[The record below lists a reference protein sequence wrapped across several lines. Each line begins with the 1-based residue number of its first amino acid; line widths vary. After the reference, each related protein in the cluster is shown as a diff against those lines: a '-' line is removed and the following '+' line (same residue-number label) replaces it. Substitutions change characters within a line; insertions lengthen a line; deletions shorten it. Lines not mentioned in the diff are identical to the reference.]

1 MSLSRIIAD
10 RVLKTLLS
18 HPSVEIGMISDSSI
32 VAYYVPSHISKRIG
46 RFVGVSH
53 VTHQKAGQYQLIVLI
68 SPSSTSSP
76 PPPSPSPSKPY
87 ISARKE
93 NARIDQEYY
102 EKREKGLVGK
112 RHRLGNALPNRTI
125 RGHPTSQFLGG
136 NGDFKPSKIPRPK
149 KHERYVSTPFE
160 RYLEVHGGY

>member
-32 VAYYVPSHISKRIG
+32 VAYFVPSHLSKRIR
-46 RFVGVSH
+46 RFVGVSK
-53 VTHQKAGQYQLIVLI
+53 VTYRAHGEYQVIILI
-68 SPSSTSSP
+68 SPPIHKSTESTTT
-76 PPPSPSPSKPY
+76 KPY

-93 NARIDQEYY
+93 NARIDQDYY
-102 EKREKGLVGK
+102 KNREKGLVSK
-112 RHRLGNALPNRTI
+112 RHHLGNALPNRTI
-125 RGHPTSQFLGG
+125 RGHPTSQFLDR
-136 NGDFKPSKIPRPK
+136 NGDFKPSKVPRPR
-149 KHERYVSTPFE
+149 KHEHYVSTPFE

>member
-1 MSLSRIIAD
+1 MSPSHIIAD

-32 VAYYVPSHISKRIG
+32 VAYYVPSHLIRRIG
-46 RFVGVSH
+46 RYMGIARITYVARGE
-53 VTHQKAGQYQLIVLI
+53 YQVIILI
-68 SPSSTSSP
+68 SPPIPKFTESTVT
-76 PPPSPSPSKPY
+76 KPY

-93 NARIDQEYY
+93 DARIDQEYFMN
-102 EKREKGLVGK
+102 RAKGLVGK
-112 RHRLGNALPNRTI
+112 RHHLGNALPNRSI

-136 NGDFKPSKIPRPK
+136 NGDFKPSKVPRPR
-149 KHERYVSTPFE
+149 KHEHYVSTPFE